1 MVWLWQDI
9 APVDRYTAACNGL
22 LYEYDRKVLTL
33 LYQPLIGPVSLSL
46 YMTLWAQVEENRL
59 WSDSGSHHELM
70 DFMGLNLKTIYQARL
85 KLEGI
90 GLLKTF
96 LQNKEDS
103 RTFIYELQPPLSPAE
118 FFQDGMLNVYLYR
131 KIGKNHFLK
140 LKKFFCDQSLQ
151 SLKEYRDVTK
161 NFEDI
166 YDSAVTSNMEYSSD
180 LASDLGEFDN
190 QDFIGR
196 NESKGIQVDPMNFDF
211 ELLLAGLS
219 ESLVPK
225 QVITKKVREAITNL
239 SYLYGIDAIQMK
251 NILISAMDDMNN
263 EINIEEMR
271 KAARDWYQLEHDD
284 RLPLLVDKVQ
294 PLIFREAPK
303 VPKTKEEKHIRY
315 LETTSPREV
324 LANLSGG
331 GEASVTDLKVIED
344 VMFTQKLPPGVIN
357 VLIEYVLFK
366 TNMKLTKGYVD
377 KVASQWARLQLKTVK
392 EAMDLAIKENQQH
405 LEWAESKKT
414 RKSTSGRAKP
424 IRTELLPDWFD
435 EPENSNSK
443 DKTDRQENDFEEKK
457 RKIEEKLKKYK
468 KEVPEFGKD

>member
-1 MVWLWQDI
+1 MGWLWQEI
-9 APVDRYTAACNGL
+9 APMDRYIAACNGL
-22 LYEYDRKVLTL
+22 LYEYDRKVITL

-46 YMTLWAQVEENRL
+46 YMTMWAQVEENRL
-59 WSDSGSHHELM
+59 WSDSSSHHELM

-96 LQNKEDS
+96 VQNRENS

-131 KIGKNHFLK
+131 KIGKNQFSK
-140 LKKFFCDQSLQ
+140 LKKFFSDQTVHSVNDYQ
-151 SLKEYRDVTK
+151 DVTK

-166 YDSAVTSNMEYSSD
+166 YDSAVTSNLEYSSD
-180 LASDLGEFDN
+180 LAADLGELEN

-196 NESKGIQVDPMNFDF
+196 NESKGIRVEDAKFDF
-211 ELLLAGLS
+211 DLLLAGLS

-225 QVITKKVREAITNL
+225 RVVTKKVKEAINNL
-239 SYLYGIDAIQMK
+239 SYLYGIDAIGMK
-251 NILISAMDDMNN
+251 NLLISAMDEVNN
-263 EINIEEMR
+263 EINIDDLR
-271 KAARDWYQLEHDD
+271 KAARDWYQFEHND
-284 RLPLLVDKVQ
+284 RLPLLVDKIQ
-294 PLIFREAPK
+294 PPIYHEAPD
-303 VPKTKEEKHIRY
+303 VPKTMEEKHIRY
-315 LETTSPREV
+315 LETTSPRDV

-357 VLIEYVLFK
+357 VLIEFVLFK

-377 KVASQWARLQLKTVK
+377 KVASQWARLQLRTVK
-392 EAMDLAIKENQQH
+392 EAMELAIKENQQH

-414 RKSTSGRAKP
+414 RKSTSSRAKP
-424 IRTELLPDWFD
+424 VRTELVPDWFEEQE
-435 EPENSNSK
+435 EPNNMEKPTKQNA
-443 DKTDRQENDFEEKK
+443 DYDDKK

-468 KEVPEFGKD
+468 Q